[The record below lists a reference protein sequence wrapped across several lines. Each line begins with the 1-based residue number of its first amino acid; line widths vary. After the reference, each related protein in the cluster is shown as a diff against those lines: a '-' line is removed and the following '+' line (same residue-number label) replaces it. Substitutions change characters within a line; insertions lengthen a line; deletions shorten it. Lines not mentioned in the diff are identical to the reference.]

1 MQDQKRLNPRR
12 WFILPKWEDLPS
24 DIRTDAVRPYYDALS
39 RHKAGLFFKRVFDI
53 FASLILIM
61 GICEMANLPYNIFL
75 KVWLKILIPM
85 LIIAVMIKCDSKGP
99 VFFRQ
104 ERVAAYGV
112 KFRIHKF
119 RTMVNNAE
127 KQGTS
132 VTVDNDVRITKAGA
146 KLRDHRLDEFP
157 QLFDV
162 LAGNM
167 SFVGTRPEVVK
178 YVDRY
183 TDEMMATLLMPA
195 GITSIASIEY
205 KDEAALLEK
214 AEDADEVYVKDIL
227 PAKME
232 YNLKSVKEFSFFKD
246 IGILFKTV
254 GAVFG

>member
-39 RHKAGLFFKRVFDI
+39 RHKAGLFFKRVFDVI
-53 FASLILIM
+53 ASLILI
-61 GICEMANLPYNIFL
+61 
-75 KVWLKILIPM
+75 ILLGIPM
-85 LIIAVMIKCDSKGP
+85 LIIAIMIKCDSKGP

-232 YNLKSVKEFSFFKD
+232 YNLKSVREFSFFKD

-254 GAVFG
+254 GAVFC